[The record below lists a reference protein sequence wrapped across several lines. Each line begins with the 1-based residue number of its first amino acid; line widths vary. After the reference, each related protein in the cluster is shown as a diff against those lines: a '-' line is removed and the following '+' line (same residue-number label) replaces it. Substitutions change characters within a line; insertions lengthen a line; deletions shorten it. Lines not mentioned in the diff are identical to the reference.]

1 MAGKQSCLYLQ
12 TNITEAALITHTTTS
27 PPVQTTQM
35 GGGEK
40 DCLLRPTSSY
50 PIPRIDAKINEITR
64 YRIFSTLDQRNAIK

>member
-40 DCLLRPTSSY
+40 KTVFYDRLPHTLY
-50 PIPRIDAKINEITR
+50 PVLT
-64 YRIFSTLDQRNAIK
+64 QR